1 MKQFR
6 AILDD
11 STALIVLA
19 ACPHEARSI
28 AFQQLIWVW
37 LKTGKMN
44 AIREVVEA

>member
-1 MKQFR
+1 MKQYR

-11 STALIVLA
+11 RNALIVLA

-28 AFQQLIWVW
+28 AFQQLLWVW

-44 AIREVVEA
+44 VITEVLEV